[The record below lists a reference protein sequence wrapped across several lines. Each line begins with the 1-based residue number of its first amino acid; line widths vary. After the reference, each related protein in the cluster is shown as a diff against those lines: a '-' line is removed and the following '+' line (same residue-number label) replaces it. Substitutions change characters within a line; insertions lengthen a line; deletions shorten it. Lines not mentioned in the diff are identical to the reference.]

1 MSTGWSSRFAD
12 RYSFAAA
19 SKRDGLWVVLLEAAA
34 TAGLGAV
41 GEQWEEIVAVLGDG
55 REASVPPSVMAAHRR
70 IKAVAAV

>member
-1 MSTGWSSRFAD
+1 LLAVPYD
-12 RYSFAAA
+12 
-19 SKRDGLWVVLLEAAA
+19 DGLWVVLLEAAA

-41 GEQWEEIVAVLGDG
+41 GEQWEEIVAILGDG